1 MDRHTGFVRF
11 GFRDYDPQVGRFTA
25 KDPIGYTGGDH
36 DLYDYCVDDPV
47 SFVDPEGLKEK
58 AVEKATVGFWK
69 SYAPFFHAHKDE
81 SIREGIIREIQG
93 SQTKEETLNASRN
106 ENEARA
112 KSKLQQEESNKAFI
126 YAMRNKLEYWGKNM
140 LGGHLIVIDD
150 RTHGL
155 SNTIIEQKNKNT
167 TIRTSPKK

>member
-25 KDPIGYTGGDH
+25 KDPIGDTGGDH

-58 AVEKATVGFWK
+58 AVGKATVGFWK

-81 SIREGIIREIQG
+81 SIREGIIKGIREYNPPGEIKESSSIYG
-93 SQTKEETLNASRN
+93 TKSPEYQDLR
-106 ENEARA
+106 RA
-112 KSKLQQEESNKAFI
+112 IMTGMRQE
-126 YAMRNKLEYWGKNM
+126 LEPFGKNL
-140 LGGHLIVIDD
+140 LGGHLIVIDE
-150 RTHGL
+150 RTKGL
-155 SNTIIEQKNKNT
+155 VKKIIESK
-167 TIRTSPKK
+167 RREDSGRDSPKNHKK